1 MQGGVNLLNKED
13 VKYIDNVGRIVLPT
27 DIRKRLKIHPQDFI
41 EIYQEESHI
50 VIKPYWQDKPCIVT
64 GQVTC
69 SNKALSGGV
78 VVSPEGARLLLQD
91 LLALRL
97 QKEI

>member
-1 MQGGVNLLNKED
+1 MQEGVILLNED
-13 VKYIDNVGRIVLPT
+13 YVRYIDKFGRVVLPT
-27 DIRKRLKIHPQDFI
+27 DIRKQLKIRPQDFI
-41 EIYQEESHI
+41 EIYQEEGRI
-50 VIKPYWQDKPCIVT
+50 VMKPYWQDKPCIVT

-97 QKEI
+97 KKEI

>member
-1 MQGGVNLLNKED
+1 MLNED
-13 VKYIDNVGRIVLPT
+13 YVRFIDKFGRVVLPT
-27 DIRKRLKIHPQDFI
+27 DVRKRLKIRSQDFV

-50 VIKPYWQDKPCIVT
+50 VIKPYWRDKPCIVT

>member
-1 MQGGVNLLNKED
+1 MLNQD
-13 VKYIDNVGRIVLPT
+13 YVRYIDNFGRIVLPT
-27 DIRKRLKIHPQDFI
+27 DIRKRLKIHPQDFM
-41 EIYQEESHI
+41 EIYQEEGYI

>member
-1 MQGGVNLLNKED
+1 MLNKED

-27 DIRKRLKIHPQDFI
+27 DIRKRLKIYPQDFI

-50 VIKPYWQDKPCIVT
+50 VIKPYWRDKPCIVT

>member
-1 MQGGVNLLNKED
+1 MQEGVNLINED
-13 VKYIDNVGRIVLPT
+13 YVRHIDKFGRVVLPT
-27 DIRKRLKIHPQDFI
+27 DIRKQLKIRPQDFI
-41 EIYQEESHI
+41 EIYQEEGRI